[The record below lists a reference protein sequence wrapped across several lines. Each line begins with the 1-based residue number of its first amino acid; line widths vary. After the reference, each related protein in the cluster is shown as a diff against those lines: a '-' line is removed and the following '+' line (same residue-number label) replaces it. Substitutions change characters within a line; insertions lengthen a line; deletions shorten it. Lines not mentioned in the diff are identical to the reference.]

1 VEPAA
6 TAVTAA
12 PSVAPDPKQVIPSM
26 EQHNPIF
33 TQGGGALETMYKT
46 LFKDQEPESAEE
58 AAARE
63 RREQRNSTLMALSDG
78 LAGIANIW
86 GATKGATPA
95 DLSSMSEPN
104 RMRYEYAKRERERN
118 TDAWRKGIFNSR
130 MQDIQN
136 RQANE
141 QAHLKAERE
150 KEERAY
156 KRSRDKI
163 ADTYKDKELEF
174 KQAEAERKAELETM
188 KFEELQK
195 KNEADLKIRQR
206 TVALAEKKAAAA
218 LNNTSG
224 TGIKKVV
231 RFGLKDGTNITVPD
245 DLKGSY
251 VADVY
256 NKLVDAA
263 GDATIDSKGETTN
276 PILSFMKFQFGQKE
290 PGLSE
295 MMTAIQ
301 LYASEYGVEDYMIER
316 ANQYTAN
323 YQTPVAKGQSAPGA
337 PGAAK
342 VPIDMGVIAGAI
354 TNTAP
359 PPSATAPPPSA
370 TAPVQQ
376 RQGYSQEDADEIS
389 ALIGLPIP
397 ARILS
402 AMPSKLDPETTR
414 RITQEKFGDLMPR

>member
-1 VEPAA
+1 MATYDDIINNYLVKPEPKPVVPA
-6 TAVTAA
+6 T
-12 PSVAPDPKQVIPSM
+12 PSSGETSSGTSINPAQVIPTM

-33 TQGGGALETMYKT
+33 AQGGGALEAMYKT
-46 LFKDQEPESAEE
+46 LHKDLEPESAEDAE
-58 AAARE
+58 ARE
-63 RREQRNSTLMALSDG
+63 RRERRNSTLMALSDG

-86 GATKGATPA
+86 GATKGATPM

-141 QAHLKAERE
+141 QAHLKAQKEQEERE
-150 KEERAY
+150 Y

-163 ADTYKDKELEF
+163 ADTYKDKELAF
-174 KQAEAERKAELETM
+174 KQTEAERKAAIEQQ
-188 KFEELQK
+188 KFEEQK
-195 KNEADLKIRQR
+195 RKNQADEKIRLR
-206 TVALAEKKAAAA
+206 TVALAERKAASE

-231 RFGLKDGTNITVPD
+231 RFGLKNGTNITVPD

-263 GDATIDSKGETTN
+263 GDATIDAQGNTAN

-290 PGLSE
+290 PGLTE

-323 YQTPVAKGQSAPGA
+323 YQTPVAKDQSAPGS
-337 PGAAK
+337 PGSTI
-342 VPIDMGVIAGAI
+342 VPINAGIKAGGVGFSAFD
-354 TNTAP
+354 P
-359 PPSATAPPPSA
+359 PLNSLPPL
-370 TAPVQQ
+370 T
-376 RQGYSQEDADEIS
+376 EDE
-389 ALIGLPIP
+389 
-397 ARILS
+397 LS
-402 AMPSKLDPETTR
+402 EYLLR
-414 RITQEKFGDLMPR
+414 

>member
-1 VEPAA
+1 
-6 TAVTAA
+6 
-12 PSVAPDPKQVIPSM
+12 M

-33 TQGGGALETMYKT
+33 TQGGGALEAMYKT
-46 LFKDQEPESAEE
+46 LHKDLEPESAEDAE
-58 AAARE
+58 ARE
-63 RREQRNSTLMALSDG
+63 RRERRNGTLMALSDG

-86 GATKGATPA
+86 GATEGAVPA

-118 TDAWRKGIFNSR
+118 TDAWRKGIFNTR
-130 MQDIQN
+130 MQDIQS

-141 QAHLKAERE
+141 QAFLKAQ
-150 KEERAY
+150 KEQEEQKY
-156 KRSRDKI
+156 KRDRDKK
-163 ADTYKDKELEF
+163 ADEYKTKEFEF

-206 TVALAEKKAAAA
+206 TVALAEKKAAAD
-218 LNNTSG
+218 LNSPSG

-231 RFGLKDGTNITVPD
+231 RFGLKDGSNITVPD

-263 GDATIDSKGETTN
+263 GDATIDAKGNTAN

-290 PGLSE
+290 PGLTE

-323 YQTPVAKGQSAPGA
+323 YQTPVAKGQPAPGA

-342 VPIDMGVIAGAI
+342 VPISSGVMAGAL
-354 TNTAP
+354 TDGEP
-359 PPSATAPPPSA
+359 
-370 TAPVQQ
+370 
-376 RQGYSQEDADEIS
+376 
-389 ALIGLPIP
+389 ALTEEELLEYLI
-397 ARILS
+397 
-402 AMPSKLDPETTR
+402 E
-414 RITQEKFGDLMPR
+414 

>member
-1 VEPAA
+1 MA
-6 TAVTAA
+6 TYDDIINNYLVK
-12 PSVAPDPKQVIPSM
+12 PDPKLVVPATPSSGETSSGTSINPAQVIPTM
-26 EQHNPIF
+26 EQYSPIF
-33 TQGGGALETMYKT
+33 SQGGGALEAMYKT
-46 LFKDQEPESAEE
+46 LHKDLEPESAEDAE
-58 AAARE
+58 ARE
-63 RREQRNSTLMALSDG
+63 RRERRNSTLMALSDG

-86 GATKGATPA
+86 GAAKGATPA

-118 TDAWRKGIFNSR
+118 TDAWRKGVFNSR

-141 QAHLKAERE
+141 QAVLKAERD
-150 KEERAY
+150 KEEREY

-174 KQAEAERKAELETM
+174 KQAEAERKAEMEAQ
-188 KFEELQK
+188 KFEEQK
-195 KNEADLKIRQR
+195 RKNLADEKIRQR
-206 TVALAEKKAAAA
+206 TIALAEKKAAAD
-218 LNNTSG
+218 LNNASG

-231 RFGLKDGTNITVPD
+231 RFGLKNGTNITVPD

-256 NKLVDAA
+256 NRLVDAA
-263 GDATIDSKGETTN
+263 GDATIDSNGNTTN

-290 PGLSE
+290 PGLTE

-323 YQTPVAKGQSAPGA
+323 YQTPVAKDQPAPGS
-337 PGAAK
+337 PGSAK
-342 VPIDMGVIAGAI
+342 VPINSGVMAGAL
-354 TNTAP
+354 TDGEPALT
-359 PPSATAPPPSA
+359 
-370 TAPVQQ
+370 
-376 RQGYSQEDADEIS
+376 EDDLLEY
-389 ALIGLPIP
+389 LI
-397 ARILS
+397 
-402 AMPSKLDPETTR
+402 E
-414 RITQEKFGDLMPR
+414 

>member
-1 VEPAA
+1 EA
-6 TAVTAA
+6 
-12 PSVAPDPKQVIPSM
+12 
-26 EQHNPIF
+26 
-33 TQGGGALETMYKT
+33 MYKT
-46 LFKDQEPESAEE
+46 LHKDLEPESAEE

-78 LAGIANIW
+78 LSGIANIW
-86 GATKGATPA
+86 GAAKGATPA
-95 DLSSMSEPN
+95 DLSSLSEAN

-118 TDAWRKGIFNSR
+118 TDAWRRGVFTSR

-323 YQTPVAKGQSAPGA
+323 YQTPVAKDQPAPGS
-337 PGAAK
+337 PGSAK
-342 VPIDMGVIAGAI
+342 VPISSGVMAGAL
-354 TNTAP
+354 TN
-359 PPSATAPPPSA
+359 TAPPPSA

>member
-1 VEPAA
+1 MTLYDEIVNNYLDKPEPEPVEPAK

-12 PSVAPDPKQVIPSM
+12 PISSSVTSSGTSTNPQQVIPKM
-26 EQHNPIF
+26 EQHSPLF
-33 TQGGGALETMYKT
+33 SKGGGALETMYKT
-46 LFKDQEPESAEE
+46 LHKDLEPESAEE

-63 RREQRNSTLMALSDG
+63 RRERRNSTLMALSDG

-86 GATKGATPA
+86 GATKGATPM
-95 DLSSMSEPN
+95 DLSSLSEAN
-104 RMRYEYAKRERERN
+104 RMRYEYAKKERERN
-118 TDAWRKGIFNSR
+118 TDAWRKGVFNSR

-141 QAHLKAERE
+141 QAVLKAERD
-150 KEERAY
+150 KEEREY

-163 ADTYKDKELEF
+163 ADTYKDKEIAYKE
-174 KQAEAERKAELETM
+174 AEADRKAEMEAQ
-188 KFEELQK
+188 KFEEQK
-195 KNEADLKIRQR
+195 RKNQADEKIRLR
-206 TVALAEKKAAAA
+206 TVALAERKATAE

-224 TGIKKVV
+224 SGIKKVV

-263 GDATIDSKGETTN
+263 GDATIDSQGNTAN

-316 ANQYTAN
+316 ANQYTEN
-323 YQTPVAKGQSAPGA
+323 YQTPVAKDQSAPGS
-337 PGAAK
+337 PGSSI
-342 VPIDMGVIAGAI
+342 VPINKGVMAGSLGSVMG
-354 TNTAP
+354 NAP
-359 PPSATAPPPSA
+359 ASSLPPLT
-370 TAPVQQ
+370 
-376 RQGYSQEDADEIS
+376 EDE
-389 ALIGLPIP
+389 
-397 ARILS
+397 LS
-402 AMPSKLDPETTR
+402 EYLVE
-414 RITQEKFGDLMPR
+414 

>member
-1 VEPAA
+1 MATYDDIINNYLVKPEPAPVKPA
-6 TAVTAA
+6 TTAVTAS
-12 PSVAPDPKQVIPSM
+12 PSVVPDPKQVIPTM

-33 TQGGGALETMYKT
+33 TQGGGALEAMYKT
-46 LFKDQEPESAEE
+46 LHKDLEPESAEE

-63 RREQRNSTLMALSDG
+63 KRERRNSTLMALSDG

-86 GATKGATPA
+86 GAAKGATPV

-118 TDAWRKGIFNSR
+118 TDAWRKGVFNSR

-141 QAHLKAERE
+141 QAFLKAERE
-150 KEERAY
+150 EEERTY

-174 KQAEAERKAELETM
+174 KQAEAELKAQ
-188 KFEELQK
+188 KFEEQK
-195 KNEADLKIRQR
+195 SKNLADEKIRQR
-206 TVALAEKKAAAA
+206 AIALAEKKAAAD

-231 RFGLKDGTNITVPD
+231 RFGLKNGTNITVPD

-263 GDATIDSKGETTN
+263 GDATIDRNGNTTN

-323 YQTPVAKGQSAPGA
+323 YQTPVAKDQPAPGS
-337 PGAAK
+337 PGSAK
-342 VPIDMGVIAGAI
+342 VPINSGVMAGAL
-354 TNTAP
+354 TNSEPALT
-359 PPSATAPPPSA
+359 
-370 TAPVQQ
+370 
-376 RQGYSQEDADEIS
+376 EDDLLEY
-389 ALIGLPIP
+389 LI
-397 ARILS
+397 
-402 AMPSKLDPETTR
+402 D
-414 RITQEKFGDLMPR
+414 

>member
-1 VEPAA
+1 MATYDDIISKYLEGPKPAPVEPAT

-12 PSVAPDPKQVIPSM
+12 PSVAPDPKQVIPTM

-33 TQGGGALETMYKT
+33 SQGGGALEAMYKT
-46 LFKDQEPESAEE
+46 LHKDLEPESAEE

-141 QAHLKAERE
+141 QAHLKAERA

-174 KQAEAERKAELETM
+174 KQAEAERKAEMEAQ
-188 KFEELQK
+188 KFEEQK
-195 KNEADLKIRQR
+195 RKNLADEQIKQR
-206 TVALAEKKAAAA
+206 TIALAEKQSSSRGPNTGATIKTAMFA
-218 LNNTSG
+218 LS
-224 TGIKKVV
+224 
-231 RFGLKDGTNITVPD
+231 DGKSIHVPE
-245 DLKGSY
+245 DLKY
-251 VADVY
+251 DYYADVY
-256 NKLVDAA
+256 DVLSREAEKKGDNAIIDFMNQSQGIGITKSSVMRDAVH
-263 GDATIDSKGETTN
+263 
-276 PILSFMKFQFGQKE
+276 
-290 PGLSE
+290 
-295 MMTAIQ
+295 
-301 LYASEYGVEDYMIER
+301 LYGKKYPEVEKYMIKR
-316 ANQYTAN
+316 AEEYMNN
-323 YQTPVAKGQSAPGA
+323 YDSLPVAKDQPAPGS
-337 PGAAK
+337 PGSAK
-342 VPIDMGVIAGAI
+342 VPISSGVMAGAL
-354 TNTAP
+354 TDTKP
-359 PPSATAPPPSA
+359 
-370 TAPVQQ
+370 
-376 RQGYSQEDADEIS
+376 
-389 ALIGLPIP
+389 ALTEEELLEYLI
-397 ARILS
+397 
-402 AMPSKLDPETTR
+402 D
-414 RITQEKFGDLMPR
+414 

>member
-1 VEPAA
+1 MATYDDIISKYLEGPEPAPVEPVT

-12 PSVAPDPKQVIPSM
+12 PSVAPDPKQVIPTM
-26 EQHNPIF
+26 EQYNPIF
-33 TQGGGALETMYKT
+33 TQGGGALEAMYKT
-46 LFKDQEPESAEE
+46 LHKDLEPESAEDAE
-58 AAARE
+58 ARE
-63 RREQRNSTLMALSDG
+63 RRERRNSTLMALSDG

-86 GATKGATPA
+86 GATEGAVPA

-118 TDAWRKGIFNSR
+118 TDAWRKGIFNTR
-130 MQDIQN
+130 MQDIQS

-141 QAHLKAERE
+141 QAFLKAQ
-150 KEERAY
+150 KEQEEQKY
-156 KRSRDKI
+156 KRDRDKK
-163 ADTYKDKELEF
+163 ADEYKTKEFEF

-206 TVALAEKKAAAA
+206 TVALAEKKAAAD
-218 LNNTSG
+218 LNSPSG

-231 RFGLKDGTNITVPD
+231 RFGLKDGSNITVPD

-263 GDATIDSKGETTN
+263 GDATIDAKGNTAN

-290 PGLSE
+290 PGLTE

-323 YQTPVAKGQSAPGA
+323 YQTPVAKGQPAPGA

-342 VPIDMGVIAGAI
+342 VPISSGVMAGAL
-354 TNTAP
+354 TDGEP
-359 PPSATAPPPSA
+359 
-370 TAPVQQ
+370 
-376 RQGYSQEDADEIS
+376 
-389 ALIGLPIP
+389 ALTEEELLEYLI
-397 ARILS
+397 
-402 AMPSKLDPETTR
+402 E
-414 RITQEKFGDLMPR
+414 

>member
-1 VEPAA
+1 MATYDDIISKYLKGPEPKPVEPAT

-12 PSVAPDPKQVIPSM
+12 PSVAPDPKQVIPTM

-33 TQGGGALETMYKT
+33 SQGGGALEAMYKT
-46 LFKDQEPESAEE
+46 LHKEQEPESAEE

-86 GATKGATPA
+86 GAAKGATPA

-118 TDAWRKGIFNSR
+118 TDAWRKGVFNSR

-141 QAHLKAERE
+141 QAVLKAQRE
-150 KEERAY
+150 KEAEEY
-156 KRSRDKI
+156 KRGRDKK
-163 ADTYKDKELEF
+163 ADEYKDKDIAF
-174 KQAEAERKAELETM
+174 KQAEAGRNAELEAQ
-188 KFEELQK
+188 KFEEQK
-195 KNEADLKIRQR
+195 RKNQADEKIRQR
-206 TVALAEKKAAAA
+206 TVALAEKKAAAD

-224 TGIKKVV
+224 SGVKKVV

-263 GDATIDSKGETTN
+263 GDATIDSKGETSN

-301 LYASEYGVEDYMIER
+301 LYKDKYPGIEDYMTER

-323 YQTPVAKGQSAPGA
+323 YSTPVAKDMPAPGS
-337 PGAAK
+337 PGAAN
-342 VPIDMGVIAGAI
+342 VPIDMKALAPNWGNQAI
-354 TNTAP
+354 N
-359 PPSATAPPPSA
+359 
-370 TAPVQQ
+370 
-376 RQGYSQEDADEIS
+376 
-389 ALIGLPIP
+389 
-397 ARILS
+397 
-402 AMPSKLDPETTR
+402 SKLPVATEDELLEYL
-414 RITQEKFGDLMPR
+414 IE

>member
-1 VEPAA
+1 MATYDDIISKYLEGPEPAPVEPAT

-12 PSVAPDPKQVIPSM
+12 PSVAPDPKQVIPTM

-33 TQGGGALETMYKT
+33 TQGGGALEAMYKT
-46 LFKDQEPESAEE
+46 LHKDLEPESAEDAE
-58 AAARE
+58 ARE
-63 RREQRNSTLMALSDG
+63 RRERRNGTLMALSDG

-86 GATKGATPA
+86 GATEGAVPA

-118 TDAWRKGIFNSR
+118 TDAWRKGIFNTR
-130 MQDIQN
+130 MQDIQS

-141 QAHLKAERE
+141 QAFLKAQ
-150 KEERAY
+150 KEQEEQKY
-156 KRSRDKI
+156 KRDRDKK
-163 ADTYKDKELEF
+163 ADEYKTKEFEF

-206 TVALAEKKAAAA
+206 TVALAEKKAAAD
-218 LNNTSG
+218 LNSPSG

-231 RFGLKDGTNITVPD
+231 RFGLKDGSNITVPD

-263 GDATIDSKGETTN
+263 GDATIDAKGNTAN

-290 PGLSE
+290 PGLTE

-323 YQTPVAKGQSAPGA
+323 YQTPVAKGQPAPGA

-342 VPIDMGVIAGAI
+342 VPISSGVMAGAL
-354 TNTAP
+354 TDGEP
-359 PPSATAPPPSA
+359 
-370 TAPVQQ
+370 
-376 RQGYSQEDADEIS
+376 
-389 ALIGLPIP
+389 ALTEEELLEYLI
-397 ARILS
+397 
-402 AMPSKLDPETTR
+402 E
-414 RITQEKFGDLMPR
+414 

>member
-1 VEPAA
+1 MATYDDIISKYLKGPEPAPVEPAT

-12 PSVAPDPKQVIPSM
+12 PSVAPDPKQVIPTM
-26 EQHNPIF
+26 EQYSPIF
-33 TQGGGALETMYKT
+33 SQGGGALEAMYKT
-46 LFKDQEPESAEE
+46 LHKDLEPESAEE

-63 RREQRNSTLMALSDG
+63 KREQRNSTLMALSDG

-118 TDAWRKGIFNSR
+118 TDAWRKGVFNSR

-150 KEERAY
+150 KEEREY

-174 KQAEAERKAELETM
+174 KQAEAERKAEMEAQ
-188 KFEELQK
+188 KFEEQK
-195 KNEADLKIRQR
+195 RKNQADEKIRLR
-206 TVALAEKKAAAA
+206 TVALAEKKAAAE
-218 LNNTSG
+218 LNNTYG
-224 TGIKKVV
+224 TGINKVV

-256 NKLVDAA
+256 NRLVDAA
-263 GDATIDSKGETTN
+263 GDATIDAQGNTAN

-290 PGLSE
+290 PGLYE
-295 MMTAIQ
+295 MMQAIQ
-301 LYASEYGVEDYMIER
+301 LYKDDYLGIEDYMIER

-323 YQTPVAKGQSAPGA
+323 YQTPVAKGQPAPGS
-337 PGAAK
+337 PGSSI
-342 VPIDMGVIAGAI
+342 VPINKGVMAGSLGSVMG
-354 TNTAP
+354 NAP
-359 PPSATAPPPSA
+359 ASSLPPLT
-370 TAPVQQ
+370 
-376 RQGYSQEDADEIS
+376 EDE
-389 ALIGLPIP
+389 
-397 ARILS
+397 LS
-402 AMPSKLDPETTR
+402 EYLLR
-414 RITQEKFGDLMPR
+414 

>member
-1 VEPAA
+1 MATYDDIINNYLVKPEPKPVVPA
-6 TAVTAA
+6 T
-12 PSVAPDPKQVIPSM
+12 PSSGETSSGTSINPAQAIPT
-26 EQHNPIF
+26 QAQFNPMF
-33 TQGGGALETMYKT
+33 AQSDGAMETMYKM
-46 LFKDQEPESAEE
+46 LHKEQEPESAEE

-86 GATKGATPA
+86 GAAKGATPA

-118 TDAWRKGIFNSR
+118 TEAWRKGVFNSR

-141 QAHLKAERE
+141 QAHLKSQRE
-150 KEERAY
+150 KEAEEY
-156 KRSRDKI
+156 KRVRDKK
-163 ADTYKDKELEF
+163 ADEYKDKDIAF
-174 KQAEAERKAELETM
+174 KQAEAGRNAELEAQ
-188 KFEELQK
+188 KFEEQK
-195 KNEADLKIRQR
+195 RKNQADEKIRQR
-206 TVALAEKKAAAA
+206 TVALAEKKAAAD

-224 TGIKKVV
+224 SGVKKVV

-263 GDATIDSKGETTN
+263 GDATIDSNGETSN

-301 LYASEYGVEDYMIER
+301 LYKDKYPGIEDYMTER

-323 YQTPVAKGQSAPGA
+323 YSTPVAKDMPAPGS
-337 PGAAK
+337 PGAAN
-342 VPIDMGVIAGAI
+342 VPIDMKALAPNWGNQAI
-354 TNTAP
+354 N
-359 PPSATAPPPSA
+359 
-370 TAPVQQ
+370 
-376 RQGYSQEDADEIS
+376 
-389 ALIGLPIP
+389 
-397 ARILS
+397 
-402 AMPSKLDPETTR
+402 SKLPVATEDELLEYL
-414 RITQEKFGDLMPR
+414 IE

>member
-1 VEPAA
+1 MATYDDIINNYLVKPVT

-12 PSVAPDPKQVIPSM
+12 PSVAPDPKQVIPTM

-33 TQGGGALETMYKT
+33 TQGGGALEAMYKT
-46 LFKDQEPESAEE
+46 LHKDLEPESAEDAE
-58 AAARE
+58 ARE
-63 RREQRNSTLMALSDG
+63 RRERRNGTLMALSDG

-86 GATKGATPA
+86 GATEGAVPA

-118 TDAWRKGIFNSR
+118 TDAWRKGIFNTR
-130 MQDIQN
+130 MQDIQS

-141 QAHLKAERE
+141 QAFLKAQ
-150 KEERAY
+150 KEQEEQKY
-156 KRSRDKI
+156 KRDRDKK
-163 ADTYKDKELEF
+163 ADEYKTKEFEF

-206 TVALAEKKAAAA
+206 TVALAEKKAAAD
-218 LNNTSG
+218 LNSPSG

-231 RFGLKDGTNITVPD
+231 RFGLKDGSNITVPD

-263 GDATIDSKGETTN
+263 GDATIDAKGNTAN

-290 PGLSE
+290 PGLTE

-323 YQTPVAKGQSAPGA
+323 YQTPVAKGQPAPGA

-342 VPIDMGVIAGAI
+342 VPISSGVMAGAL
-354 TNTAP
+354 TDGEP
-359 PPSATAPPPSA
+359 
-370 TAPVQQ
+370 
-376 RQGYSQEDADEIS
+376 
-389 ALIGLPIP
+389 ALTEEELLEYLI
-397 ARILS
+397 
-402 AMPSKLDPETTR
+402 E
-414 RITQEKFGDLMPR
+414 

>member
-1 VEPAA
+1 MATYDDIISKYLEGPEPAPVEPVT

-12 PSVAPDPKQVIPSM
+12 PSVAPDPKQVIPTM

-33 TQGGGALETMYKT
+33 TQGGGALEAMYKT
-46 LFKDQEPESAEE
+46 LHKDLEPESAEDAE
-58 AAARE
+58 ARE
-63 RREQRNSTLMALSDG
+63 RRERRNGTLMALSDG

-86 GATKGATPA
+86 GATEGAVPA

-118 TDAWRKGIFNSR
+118 TDAWRKGIFNTR
-130 MQDIQN
+130 MQDIQS

-141 QAHLKAERE
+141 QAFLKAQ
-150 KEERAY
+150 KEQEEQKY
-156 KRSRDKI
+156 KRDRDKK
-163 ADTYKDKELEF
+163 ADEYKTKEFEF

-206 TVALAEKKAAAA
+206 TVALAEKKAAAD
-218 LNNTSG
+218 LNSPSG

-231 RFGLKDGTNITVPD
+231 RFGLKDGSNITVPD

-263 GDATIDSKGETTN
+263 GDATIDAKGNTAN

-290 PGLSE
+290 PGLTE

-323 YQTPVAKGQSAPGA
+323 YQTPVAKGQPAPGA

-342 VPIDMGVIAGAI
+342 VPISSGVMAGAL
-354 TNTAP
+354 TDGEP
-359 PPSATAPPPSA
+359 
-370 TAPVQQ
+370 
-376 RQGYSQEDADEIS
+376 
-389 ALIGLPIP
+389 ALTEEELLEYLI
-397 ARILS
+397 
-402 AMPSKLDPETTR
+402 E
-414 RITQEKFGDLMPR
+414 

>member
-1 VEPAA
+1 MATYDDIINNYLVKPEPKPVVPA
-6 TAVTAA
+6 TPLSGETSSGTSINPAQA
-12 PSVAPDPKQVIPSM
+12 IPT
-26 EQHNPIF
+26 QAQFNPMF
-33 TQGGGALETMYKT
+33 AQSDGAMETMYKM
-46 LFKDQEPESAEE
+46 LHKEQEPESAEE

-86 GATKGATPA
+86 GAAKGATPA

-118 TDAWRKGIFNSR
+118 TDAWRKGVFNSR

-141 QAHLKAERE
+141 QAVLKAQKEQEERE
-150 KEERAY
+150 Y
-156 KRSRDKI
+156 KRGRDKK
-163 ADTYKDKELEF
+163 ADEYKEREFEF
-174 KQAEAERKAELETM
+174 KKSEAERKAELEAK

-206 TVALAEKKAAAA
+206 TIALAEKKAAAD

-231 RFGLKDGTNITVPD
+231 RFGLKNGTNITVPD

-256 NKLVDAA
+256 NRLVDAA

-290 PGLSE
+290 PGLTE

-301 LYASEYGVEDYMIER
+301 LYASEYGVEDYMI
-316 ANQYTAN
+316 
-323 YQTPVAKGQSAPGA
+323 
-337 PGAAK
+337 
-342 VPIDMGVIAGAI
+342 
-354 TNTAP
+354 
-359 PPSATAPPPSA
+359 
-370 TAPVQQ
+370 
-376 RQGYSQEDADEIS
+376 
-389 ALIGLPIP
+389 
-397 ARILS
+397 
-402 AMPSKLDPETTR
+402 
-414 RITQEKFGDLMPR
+414 